1 MADFRR
7 GLIAFAVVA
16 LLLVLGSSA
25 YAQTCVGNLGG
36 PATVRGEGVTELMGD
51 IVIQCTGGT
60 PTAVG
65 APVPQFNISILLS
78 VNVTSR
84 LFGVANLSE
93 ALLTIDEP
101 GTAVLGGAAGTT
113 PAATTLVG
121 CVAVNSTN
129 CSLTGTG
136 TGGFGQG
143 GPYLG
148 TATRPNVFQGT
159 WGGIGQPGAIS
170 WSGVPIDSPG
180 TGNRIIR
187 ITNVRGNVSTLAVS
201 SSLIPSSVTALI
213 TIQGLTLQQPQ
224 PTVAVVLPGLTASNK
239 AITYQQCVNLNAKL
253 VSSTATGG
261 ITDNGIAITATEGNL
276 NPAAFKPRNTS
287 QFTPPTNQLGVAN
300 TPATPTTSAA
310 APAAAGAQQLLG
322 TSYYSESG
330 FLATGTGGTASGTA
344 NFTVGTATAS
354 SPAFSPAGIGQAD
367 TGTEL
372 SFAFAGIP
380 AGVQINVPTTIYLF
394 PTATFT
400 TTAAGAAVLAAVA
413 PAAPVG
419 ATGVATLL
427 SGASGGQLTIA
438 AGAGTA
444 TYEVLLSAPSTQE
457 FAYLNAT
464 VAFLANTSQNLPA
477 PTGTTGATVAVNFAP
492 ISTVPTAATAVAP
505 IPRFISAHAPGT
517 LFNIN
522 ACTCDLLF
530 PFVTDVAGYDTGI
543 AIANTTLDPFKTPL
557 QNGNVTLNFYG
568 LVTGSTTITT
578 LTQTTT
584 SPVVAG
590 GELLFQLSAGGTN
603 GTSAVPNFTGYL
615 IAVAQ
620 FQFCHGF
627 AFITQGLGTSSGI
640 AEGYLAIQLDEPG
653 WANLLTAPATGTRTG
668 NVGESQ
674 SQ

>member
-1 MADFRR
+1 
-7 GLIAFAVVA
+7 
-16 LLLVLGSSA
+16 
-25 YAQTCVGNLGG
+25 LGG

-51 IVIQCTGGT
+51 IVIQCTGGQ
-60 PTAVG
+60 PTAAG
-65 APVPQFNISILLS
+65 SPVPQFNISILLS

-84 LFGVANLSE
+84 LFGTANLSE

-101 GTAVLGGAAGTT
+101 GTTVVNPTGAPT
-113 PAATTLVG
+113 PAVGSANLVG

-129 CSLTGTG
+129 CALTGTG
-136 TGGFGQG
+136 GGFGTG

-159 WGGIGQPGAIS
+159 WGGVGQPGAIS
-170 WSGVPIDSPG
+170 WSGVPIDAPG
-180 TGNRIIR
+180 SATRIIR

-239 AITYQQCVNLNAKL
+239 ANTYQQCVNLNGKL

-287 QFTPPTNQLGVAN
+287 QFNPPANALGGAN
-300 TPATPTTSAA
+300 TPGAPLSSAA
-310 APAAAGAQQLLG
+310 APTAAGAQQNLG
-322 TSYYSESG
+322 SSYYSETG
-330 FLATGTGGTASGTA
+330 FLATGLGGTATGTPS
-344 NFTVGTATAS
+344 FTVGSAS
-354 SPAFSPAGIGQAD
+354 AGPGPAFSPAGIGQAD

-400 TTAAGAAVLAAVA
+400 TATAGAAVLAAVA

-419 ATGVATLL
+419 ATGVATLI

-438 AGAGTA
+438 AGTGTA
-444 TYEVLLSAPSTQE
+444 TYEVLLSVPSTQE

-464 VAFLANTSQNLPA
+464 VAFLSNTAQNLPA
-477 PTGTTGATVAVNFAP
+477 PTGSTGATVAVNFAP
-492 ISTVPTAATAVAP
+492 ISTVPTAATSVAP
-505 IPRFISAHAPGT
+505 IPRFISSHVPGT

-530 PFVTDVAGYDTGI
+530 PFVTSQAGFDTGI
-543 AIANTTLDPFKTPL
+543 AIANTTLDPFKTSL
-557 QNGNVTLNFYG
+557 QSGNVTLNFYG
-568 LVTGSTTITT
+568 NVVGQTGVQT

-584 SPVVAG
+584 SPVVG
-590 GELLFQLSAGGTN
+590 GSELIFLLSAGGSN
-603 GTSAVPNFTGYL
+603 GVSAVPNFSGYL

-620 FQFCHGF
+620 FQLCHGF
-627 AFITQGLGTSSGI
+627 AFIEYGLTQSNGV

-674 SQ
+674 GQ